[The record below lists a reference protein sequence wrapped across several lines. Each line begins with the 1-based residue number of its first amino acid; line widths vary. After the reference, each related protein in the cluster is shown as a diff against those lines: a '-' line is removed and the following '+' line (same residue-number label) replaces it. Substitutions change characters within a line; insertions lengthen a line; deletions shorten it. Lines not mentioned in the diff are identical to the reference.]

1 MLDDH
6 HIKTLILR
14 SAMRDADAF
23 QTLYE
28 LTSPVLMSVAW
39 KVTLRKELAEE
50 VLHDAY
56 VKIWND
62 ASRFDASAT
71 RPVAW
76 MATIVRNRAI
86 DVVSRA
92 DVRRVAQVEDVDVI
106 LDRDFDWHG
115 SAESH
120 EEGRQMHSWLQHCL
134 SELKGS
140 ERQALVLS
148 YLHGLSHGELA
159 SHLAAPLG
167 TIKSWVRRGMR
178 SLKSCVESCSGVQS

>member
-1 MLDDH
+1 MLDDQQIRH
-6 HIKTLILR
+6 LILR
-14 SAMRDADAF
+14 SAMREADAF

-92 DVRRVAQVEDVDVI
+92 DVSRVAQVEDVDVI